1 MDFEYTKRSVPLV
14 MPEITDDPDGGH
26 LVGRSARQPGVRLV
40 KRGVGVIRLVPG
52 EQGWG
57 AEGEGQA
64 PASVS
69 AAAVSIECMR
79 RMGYLTEGGR
89 DEGAAA
95 EWRQCA
101 VMEVRA
107 EFVVCMDVCV
117 EVGSWTGRQASG
129 K

>member
-1 MDFEYTKRSVPLV
+1 MDMEYTKQRVPLV
-14 MPEITDDPDGGH
+14 MPEITDDPDGGDV
-26 LVGRSARQPGVRLV
+26 VGHGARQPGVRLV

-57 AEGEGQA
+57 GEGEGQA
-64 PASVS
+64 PARVS

-79 RMGYLTEGGR
+79 RLAYLTEGGR

-107 EFVVCMDVCV
+107 EFVVCIDVCV
-117 EVGSWTGRQASG
+117 EVGSWTSKQASG
-129 K
+129 E